1 MDIGIIAN
9 RYAKALLEFALTS
22 KTADTVYAE
31 VQQFIE
37 SWSSVPQLAQV
48 LGNPLL
54 PAQQKEQVICQAAS
68 TAVSPTFQKFTALV
82 VAHRRESFMLFIA
95 HSYMRLYREMKH
107 ISIGKLITAVPA
119 SQEVASR
126 LEKMVEAESKD
137 SVDVILETSVDPSIL
152 GGFIFQIDDLRL
164 DASVRSQFEQIKKQF
179 IEKNKRII

>member
-1 MDIGIIAN
+1 MDIGIIAK
-9 RYAKALLEFALTS
+9 RYAKALLEFAQAS
-22 KTADTVYAE
+22 KTEDTVYAE

-37 SWSSVPQLAQV
+37 SWNKVPQLAQI

-54 PAQQKEQVICQAAS
+54 PASQKEMVICQAAS

-95 HSYMRLYREMKH
+95 HSYVSLYRKLKH

-119 SQEVASR
+119 SEAVASR

-137 SVDVILETSVDPSIL
+137 SVDVILETSTDPDIL

-164 DASVRSQFEQIKKQF
+164 DASVRSQFDQIKKQF